1 MTTDI
6 PSRALM
12 SVGDVIDGRY
22 KIVKLLGEGS
32 FGHVY
37 KISEGLDKIWALK
50 MLRLWDVP
58 SDIRKPLIDRFEME
72 FKTGQIESDYL
83 VHSVGYGMFKG
94 NPYIVMEYCPGGDLN
109 SIMNS
114 NNVNLFKVASDVLH
128 GLFALHSNGKVHRDL
143 KPENVLIKSN
153 GIAALT
159 DFGISGDRNKRMT
172 ERNIF
177 GRPCQIFGTYAYMP
191 PEQVSRT
198 RGVATVLPTTDI
210 FSFGVMMYQLITGE
224 LPFGPLETQNDLVL
238 YQKRGKTG
246 DWNKDLL
253 AKSPYGEQWEKIISG
268 CLCPDLKDRFQ
279 NVKEV
284 LKLFPD
290 QYAEISEG
298 VPVSSN
304 IALKSTAP
312 ENPQQHVLRVMHGN
326 NYGIEFYL
334 PVINKQSNRRI
345 IKLGRDSIND
355 FVINSLYASRA
366 HCTLEADVDSGLW
379 RIRDGQWNN
388 QEYTWIKSS
397 NGTYVNSQEVSS
409 VGFWLETGDIITIG
423 DDTIRFE

>member
-12 SVGDVIDGRY
+12 SVGDVIDDRY
-22 KIVKLLGEGS
+22 KIERLLGEGS

-37 KISEGLDKIWALK
+37 KVNEGENNWALK

-58 SDIRKPLIDRFEME
+58 SDIRKPLIERFDME

-83 VHSVGYGMFKG
+83 VHSVAYGIFKG

-109 SIMNS
+109 SIMN
-114 NNVNLFKVASDVLH
+114 NKDANMFKVASDVLH

-143 KPENVLIKSN
+143 KPENVLFKSN

-159 DFGISGDRNKRMT
+159 DFGISGDGNKRMT

-210 FSFGVMMYQLITGE
+210 FSFGVMMYQLITGS

-246 DWNKDLL
+246 DWNREQLRKVHD
-253 AKSPYGEQWEKIISG
+253 GEKWERIISG

-284 LKLFPD
+284 IKLFPD
-290 QYAEISEG
+290 QYTEISEQ

-304 IALKSTAP
+304 IASRATSP
-312 ENPQQHVLRVMHGN
+312 DNPQEHVLRVMHGS
-326 NYGIEFYL
+326 NYGMEFFL
-334 PVINKQSNRRI
+334 PVISGRVNKRI
-345 IKLGRDSIND
+345 IKLGRDSVND
-355 FVINSLYASRA
+355 FVINSAYASRL
-366 HCTLEADVDSGLW
+366 HCTLEADVEAGLW

-388 QEYTWIKSS
+388 QDYAWNKSS
-397 NGTYVNSQEVSS
+397 NGTFVNSREVSDS
-409 VGFWLETGDIITIG
+409 GFWLESGDIITIG
-423 DDTIRFE
+423 DDTLRFE